1 MNLTDKLSSFLTTC
15 DNIVTY
21 FDVSY
26 DNEIGWALLEHNI
39 IPPPHIIL
47 LRVRISVAYLHPLL
61 SLLPC
66 SDIVFRGFVRNLVN
80 Y

>member
-26 DNEIGWALLEHNI
+26 DNEIGWALL
-39 IPPPHIIL
+39 
-47 LRVRISVAYLHPLL
+47 
-61 SLLPC
+61 
-66 SDIVFRGFVRNLVN
+66 
-80 Y
+80 